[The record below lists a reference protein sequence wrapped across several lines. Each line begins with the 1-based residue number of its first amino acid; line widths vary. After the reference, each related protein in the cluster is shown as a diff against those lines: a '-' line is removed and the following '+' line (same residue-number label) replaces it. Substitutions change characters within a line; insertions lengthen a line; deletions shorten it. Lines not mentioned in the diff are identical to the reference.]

1 MEIIRAAT
9 AGFCMGVGLALQKLE
24 EALTQAPGASS
35 GRICTLGPIIHN
47 PQVLAD
53 FESRGVVCLDTV
65 LEVKLGDIVL
75 IRAHGLPRHIESAL
89 NEKEAIIR
97 DATCP
102 KVKKAQLSIAR
113 ATAHNETMLIFG
125 EADHPEVCGL
135 VSYAKG
141 EAHIF
146 EDEKSLPRLDLSAG
160 ARYVLASQTTQDR
173 NVFTAIKED
182 LQKKLPNLLVL
193 DTICDAT
200 NERQEEARQIA
211 SRVDAM
217 IIVGGKQSG
226 NTRRLALVAQNCGV
240 PAWHVETFRQL
251 DSSQFA
257 GLRRIGLTAG
267 ASTPKCLID
276 ETENWLRANFQPSVM
291 ENTDGT
297 NQYSA

>member
-24 EALTQAPGASS
+24 EALTRASMAS
-35 GRICTLGPIIHN
+35 RGRICTLGPIIHN

-53 FESRGVVCLDTV
+53 FESRGVLCLNTAQ
-65 LEVKLGDIVL
+65 EVKPGDIVL
-75 IRAHGLPRHIESAL
+75 IRAHGVPRHIESAL
-89 NEKEAIIR
+89 NEKEAIIT

-102 KVKKAQLSIAR
+102 KVKKAQLSIAH
-113 ATAHNETMLIFG
+113 ATANNEIMLIFG

-141 EAHIF
+141 KTHIF
-146 EDEKSLPRLDLSAG
+146 EDESSLPDLDLSPQVK
-160 ARYVLASQTTQDR
+160 YVLASQTTQDR
-173 NVFTAIKED
+173 AVFNAIKAD

-211 SRVDAM
+211 SRVEAM
-217 IIVGGKQSG
+217 VVVGGRQSG
-226 NTRRLALVAQNCGV
+226 NTRRLSLVARNCGI

-251 DSSQFA
+251 DSRQLA

-276 ETENWLRANFQPSVM
+276 ETENWLRSNL
-291 ENTDGT
+291 
-297 NQYSA
+297 